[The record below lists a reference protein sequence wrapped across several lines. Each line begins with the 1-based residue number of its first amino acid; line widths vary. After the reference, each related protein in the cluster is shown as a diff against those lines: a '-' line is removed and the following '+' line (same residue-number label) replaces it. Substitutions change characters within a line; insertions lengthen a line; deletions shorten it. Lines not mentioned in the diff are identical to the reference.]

1 MNISIPGFEKV
12 EDLKGECNGWN
23 LGYLI
28 LTLGVTLILVGALF
42 YYVKQRIEVLE
53 TSQKEQ
59 IHIMQSFI
67 ASIGDQFQRMN
78 AYIQTKLGLSGSQ
91 VPVPPSV
98 PSSVP
103 LHDNLSKNS
112 LQESSRIDI
121 SESSDSDSES
131 YDSDS
136 ESDSDSSGSTHS
148 SSASSNTTRD
158 SYQDRS
164 QIKQI
169 KIHDIIADPDNVP
182 INSSSNTCNMDNIKV
197 IELNQIGEYESG
209 SDEPGSESES
219 ESESG
224 SESDSDSEPESESES
239 GLTSK
244 AKDGSEEHAPVALD
258 GIHVTKLE
266 NNVASAFTDD
276 IGIDI
281 NIDKEVAK
289 NSGQKKTLTI
299 DLDENKSSVSNH
311 EPQYSTLSIK
321 QLRQLL
327 KKKTPLLTIPDISK
341 MKREAIIEMLQQ

>member
-1 MNISIPGFEKV
+1 MSMPGFEKV

-103 LHDNLSKNS
+103 LHDSLSKNS
-112 LQESSRIDI
+112 LQESSKIDI

-131 YDSDS
+131 SDSDS

-164 QIKQI
+164 QVKQI

-197 IELNQIGEYESG
+197 IELNQIGEYESS

-219 ESESG
+219 ESD
-224 SESDSDSEPESESES
+224 SDSDSESESESESES

-244 AKDGSEEHAPVALD
+244 ANDGSEEPAPVALD
-258 GIHVTKLE
+258 SIHVTKLE
-266 NNVASAFTDD
+266 NNVASEFTDD